1 MSRMHLSKTRHL
13 PLLIVPLLLSGCG
26 LTQTVSDDTSSA
38 IKSIFYRQV
47 KTLHLDLTAR
57 EALNTDSVEDVSL
70 SEPVMIRV
78 YQLKDRKTFD
88 KAVYQQLAKDAES
101 ALGADVLA
109 SRSVVVKP
117 GADTSLD
124 MPLDEQTQCVA
135 VVGLFRAP
143 DQAKNSWKLV
153 LTRDELD
160 PDKPRVIEADNN
172 RLTLQP
178 LKEE

>member
-1 MSRMHLSKTRHL
+1 MSRMHLINIRYL
-13 PLLIVPLLLSGCG
+13 PLLIAPLLLSGCG
-26 LTQTVSDDTSSA
+26 LTQTVSNDTSSA
-38 IKSIFYRQV
+38 IASIFYTQV

-57 EALNTDSVEDVSL
+57 EALNTDSGEDVSL
-70 SEPVMIRV
+70 SEPVMIGV
-78 YQLKDRKTFD
+78 YQLKDRRTFD
-88 KAVYQQLAKDAES
+88 KTVYQQLATGAES
-101 ALGADVLA
+101 VLGADLLA
-109 SRSVVVKP
+109 SRSMVVKP

-124 MPLDEQTQCVA
+124 MPLDKQARFVA

-143 DQAKNSWKLV
+143 DQAKNDWRLV